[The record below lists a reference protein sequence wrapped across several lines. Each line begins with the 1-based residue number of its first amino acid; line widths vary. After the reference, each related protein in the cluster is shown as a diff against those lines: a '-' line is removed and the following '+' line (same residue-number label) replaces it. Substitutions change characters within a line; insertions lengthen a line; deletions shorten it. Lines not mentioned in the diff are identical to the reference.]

1 MHMPLVIMAQV
12 RASRDR
18 MEATSS
24 IGEEPLIR
32 IQIRVIREKG
42 DLKIK

>member
-1 MHMPLVIMAQV
+1 MHMPLIIMAQV

-24 IGEEPLIR
+24 IGEELLIR
-32 IQIRVIREKG
+32 TQIKVIREKG
-42 DLKIK
+42 DHKIK